1 MVLVFQLRYHPPME
15 GYVPR
20 AIEPVLREVVAQFP
34 AVALTGPRQTGKTT
48 LLKQLFPGHAYLT
61 LDDPLTLQRAVED
74 PELLLQT
81 AGEPLVID

>member
-48 LLKQLFPGHAYLT
+48 CKN
-61 LDDPLTLQRAVED
+61 
-74 PELLLQT
+74 
-81 AGEPLVID
+81 